1 MAASDAHNTRW
12 RRDLS
17 TSLAKVGDVLNAQG
31 DSSRALVAYREGLD
45 IMRALCRQDPS
56 EAGWR
61 RELSAILA
69 RLGDLLLAEN
79 KFEDALT
86 AYRESLDIMRA
97 LSGMDPDNTQWH
109 TDKVLSLW
117 RLALI
122 ADDARAR
129 WSEALAIL
137 ERLKSLDRLSTTQ
150 LEWIDAIKAKLSE
163 SEQPIGNAGNRRPRA
178 AIRTDRGRRHVRPKR
193 SIRR

>member
-1 MAASDAHNTRW
+1 MHKEVISAPKVAVRTAPFAMATKAGPMLFVAGIVAFDASGN
-12 RRDLS
+12 L
-17 TSLAKVGDVLNAQG
+17 VGVG
-31 DSSRALVAYREGLD
+31 
-45 IMRALCRQDPS
+45 
-56 EAGWR
+56 
-61 RELSAILA
+61 
-69 RLGDLLLAEN
+69 
-79 KFEDALT
+79 
-86 AYRESLDIMRA
+86 
-97 LSGMDPDNTQWH
+97 GMDPANTQWH

-150 LEWIDAIKAKLSE
+150 LKWIDAIKAKLSE

-178 AIRTDRGRRHVRPKR
+178 AIRTNRQRRHVRPKR